1 MSIEA
6 LWAGIAMEAIWA
18 TVIEAWRTSSGG
30 QLGHKSSCYQR
41 GYKAVD
47 AFKASR
53 TGEPSYR
60 SGPEGQ
66 LNDLK
71 AK

>member
-30 QLGHKSSCYQR
+30 QLGLKSSWYQL

-47 AFKASR
+47 ALKASR
-53 TGEPSYR
+53 TWDPSYK

-66 LNDLK
+66 LNNLK
-71 AK
+71 PK